1 MENPKDQPTAI
12 GFLGSSNDKHHPI
25 RTQILGAGYFSRIGP
40 GIVTGAADD
49 DPSGIGTYSQIG
61 AVQGYR
67 ALWVAPV
74 LLPFAFA
81 VQETC
86 ARIALVT
93 GEGLARVIKR
103 KFPAPILFLMI
114 SLVAIANTVNI
125 AADLSSMA
133 AVIRMFIP
141 LSQFVVVVLITAVVL
156 IAEILI
162 PYHRYARVLRWLCLS
177 LLSYV
182 AVLFVADIDWSA
194 VRTGLTN
201 INRM

>member
-1 MENPKDQPTAI
+1 MTKNLRLTALKSFA
-12 GFLGSSNDKHHPI
+12 GTSEPHEHHQI
-25 RTQILGAGYFSRIGP
+25 RAQIRGDGYFNRIGP

-67 ALWVAPV
+67 SLWVAPF

-81 VQETC
+81 IQEAC

-103 KFPAPILFLMI
+103 RFPAPVLYLMVM
-114 SLVAIANTVNI
+114 LVAVANTVNI

-133 AVIRMFIP
+133 AVVRMFATVDQ
-141 LSQFVVVVLITAVVL
+141 LVLVVL
-156 IAEILI
+156 IALIVSVAEIVI
-162 PYHRYARVLRWLCLS
+162 PYQRYASVLGWL
-177 LLSYV
+177 
-182 AVLFVADIDWSA
+182 
-194 VRTGLTN
+194 
-201 INRM
+201 